1 MSFEKLTRKNNSGSS
16 ISFLSSS
23 SSCAAGQ
30 LAVPVGIS
38 TTFTNGTEVS
48 VVIDGRLKDSKVC
61 GNEVVVSTGVDMRSG
76 AVMDVYTGLS

>member
-1 MSFEKLTRKNNSGSS
+1 M
-16 ISFLSSS
+16 
-23 SSCAAGQ
+23 
-30 LAVPVGIS
+30 PVGIS

-76 AVMDVYTGLS
+76 AVVDVYTGLS